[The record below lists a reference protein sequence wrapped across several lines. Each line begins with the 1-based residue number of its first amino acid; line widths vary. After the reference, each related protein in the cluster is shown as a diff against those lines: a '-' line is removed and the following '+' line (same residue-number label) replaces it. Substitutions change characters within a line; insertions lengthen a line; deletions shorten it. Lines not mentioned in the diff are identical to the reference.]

1 MRDHWQILEDMLLE
15 VIGDD
20 PEDEEEQIAENVLNN
35 ILDLME
41 RIKRGDYDD

>member
-1 MRDHWQILEDMLLE
+1 MRDHWQILEDILLE
-15 VIGDD
+15 TIGDD